1 MLVRSCTSCFWKNS
15 KTLHVW
21 YTLLFLMC
29 VLLPYAHI
37 PGWNL
42 NVKHDFLHALP
53 LQSVNYQPALRKK
66 ENTVLKTSIIAVSS
80 KRNELHKYKVRRS
93 VNVFFSARISLS
105 SQEGPWSN
113 NTLFGIARQST
124 TTICWEDI
132 LMNGFRW
139 FPHGRLSAADVPPKW
154 LFPHSVSVKSYCL
167 SCPQEL
173 RLCARLLFS
182 YPPRL
187 I

>member
-1 MLVRSCTSCFWKNS
+1 MIFCTRCRCKVWTTSQPLV
-15 KTLHVW
+15 
-21 YTLLFLMC
+21 
-29 VLLPYAHI
+29 
-37 PGWNL
+37 G
-42 NVKHDFLHALP
+42 
-53 LQSVNYQPALRKK
+53 KK

-187 I
+187 IYAFCHIWGCEKIFAHCRSNCVRENGAFRIVTVPIFA